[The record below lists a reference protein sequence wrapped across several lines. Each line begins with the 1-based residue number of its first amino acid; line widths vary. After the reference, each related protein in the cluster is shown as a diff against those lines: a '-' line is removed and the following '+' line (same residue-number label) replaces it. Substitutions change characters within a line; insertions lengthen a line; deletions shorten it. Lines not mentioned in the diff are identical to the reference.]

1 MLHRIQSA
9 VSSVCWPSGS
19 LVLRHRKK
27 CLIPAHRETPN
38 SQQEETQSQMKM
50 ILSHRVSVQESEGE
64 NETFIEQNVLC
75 SFSCLW
81 LCAWLTGLHQEKSND
96 CDDSKRTF
104 SPTPTHTRLDTNS
117 RETRETSLL
126 PPCPEDTLP
135 ACVGKQKGKNTG

>member
-1 MLHRIQSA
+1 MGHSGVREQLPLEPRGTGGPCPVPCVLHRIRSA
-9 VSSVCWPSGS
+9 VSSVYWPPES
-19 LVLRHRKK
+19 LVLRHRKER
-27 CLIPAHRETPN
+27 LIPAHRETPN

-96 CDDSKRTF
+96 L
-104 SPTPTHTRLDTNS
+104 HI
-117 RETRETSLL
+117 
-126 PPCPEDTLP
+126 
-135 ACVGKQKGKNTG
+135 